1 MTQEYGVKVEGNPPV
16 VTVSMLGSLSS
27 RPFTEL
33 TVTWY
38 VLPGIMLASRA
49 SNTPPSTVTVIGLP
63 AEEKTTA
70 DFCFA
75 RLFMPDWESLVPPSK
90 GT

>member
-1 MTQEYGVKVEGNPPV
+1 MRAERNPPV

-38 VLPGIMLASRA
+38 VLPGTMLASSA

-63 AEEKTTA
+63 VEGGQLTVSFERV
-70 DFCFA
+70 FFWGGGEVCYLLQRA
-75 RLFMPDWESLVPPSK
+75 RR
-90 GT
+90 

>member
-1 MTQEYGVKVEGNPPV
+1 MEVEGNPPV

-38 VLPGIMLASRA
+38 ALPGTMLASRA

-63 AEEKTTA
+63 AEETATA
-70 DFCFA
+70 DLWVA
-75 RLFMPDWESLVPPSK
+75 RRHFRPDWESLVPPSK

>member
-1 MTQEYGVKVEGNPPV
+1 MKVEGNPPV

-27 RPFTEL
+27 RPLTEL

-38 VLPGIMLASRA
+38 VLPGIMLASTA

-75 RLFMPDWESLVPPSK
+75 GRPFRPDWESLIPPSK